1 MWMLREDRFRRRHNS
16 RQRYFR
22 IVHTFGRLS
31 KSMVTNRTAV
41 LPAMAGR
48 APIYYREG
56 ERVMCVL
63 QESVAG
69 ANLVIVESTCR
80 PRVIG
85 EPSADR
91 LLSGP
96 SFIGVV
102 DGSTLKPWESPQ
114 RAGGGEIASVVAQ
127 TLESLPASTSAR
139 EAVNCLT
146 AAVHS
151 LWADTTEPVNQRPC
165 ATFAVLAVARRELW
179 RVGDAWLLVDGQSV
193 APERSIEQAVALERA
208 DLLRE
213 RLGGGARLDDLLRG
227 DPGRATILPRL
238 SELSLLRNAAD
249 SYTFGAVDGSTIPDA
264 YVEVIALPA
273 NAHEVVIASDGYP
286 RVAATLAETEAA
298 LRDRVTRDP
307 LMIEE
312 PPTTKGVMPG
322 ADSFDDR
329 SFIRVRLPEVGQ
341 A

>member
-264 YVEVIALPA
+264 YV
-273 NAHEVVIASDGYP
+273 
-286 RVAATLAETEAA
+286 
-298 LRDRVTRDP
+298 
-307 LMIEE
+307 
-312 PPTTKGVMPG
+312 
-322 ADSFDDR
+322 
-329 SFIRVRLPEVGQ
+329 
-341 A
+341 

>member
-1 MWMLREDRFRRRHNS
+1 M
-16 RQRYFR
+16 
-22 IVHTFGRLS
+22 
-31 KSMVTNRTAV
+31 
-41 LPAMAGR
+41 
-48 APIYYREG
+48 
-56 ERVMCVL
+56 
-63 QESVAG
+63 
-69 ANLVIVESTCR
+69 
-80 PRVIG
+80 
-85 EPSADR
+85 
-91 LLSGP
+91 
-96 SFIGVV
+96 
-102 DGSTLKPWESPQ
+102 KPWESPQ